1 MHLSVFGS
9 PFVVLSSRE
18 AIGELEAGRG
28 ARFDDVQALM
38 ADLRADD

>member
-18 AIGELEAGRG
+18 AIGELLDRRG
-28 ARFDDVQALM
+28 AIYSDRPRIPMVGDM
-38 ADLRADD
+38 